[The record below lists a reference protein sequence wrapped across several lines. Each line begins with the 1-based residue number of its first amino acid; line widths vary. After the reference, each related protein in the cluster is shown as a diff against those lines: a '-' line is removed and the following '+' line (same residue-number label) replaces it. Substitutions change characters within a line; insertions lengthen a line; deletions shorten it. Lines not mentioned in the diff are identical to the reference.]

1 MTPSTSGTILSVVK
15 ALLLA
20 LLIAP
25 AAGAIDVEEP
35 GAPALHA
42 RDVIETL
49 PLEARLELRRMYMKY
64 REEVA
69 ARMEQGWSS
78 GLLSD
83 AVIEDVDDPFQPAR
97 LLEESEKNRRQHL
110 ADQEAALAKMSRDS
124 TDYGRQL
131 ARIENEK
138 EVVARA
144 RRKNAREKGIC
155 RDWSDDVWYL
165 LTKMGLDQ
173 WTVDDRRRESRPFH
187 TAAVACSPQEDPRV
201 CLVFDPWTE
210 GKPSVYAYAAWDA
223 KDPGGRIPAEYFLH
237 GLPEKAP

>member
-1 MTPSTSGTILSVVK
+1 VK

-35 GAPALHA
+35 GAAALHA
-42 RDVIETL
+42 RDAIETL
-49 PLEARLELRRMYMKY
+49 PLPARLELRRMYMKY
-64 REEVA
+64 RDEVA
-69 ARMEQGWSS
+69 ARLEQGWSP

-97 LLEESEKNRRQHL
+97 LLEDSEKNRKKYL
-110 ADQEAALAKMSRDS
+110 ADQETKLAKTSRDS

-131 ARIENEK
+131 QRIENEK

-165 LTKMGLDQ
+165 LTKMDLDQ
-173 WTVDDRRRESRPFH
+173 WTVDDRRRDARPFH
-187 TAAVACSPQEDPRV
+187 SAAVACSPQEDPRV

-210 GKPSVYAYAAWDA
+210 GKPSVYAYGAWQA
-223 KDPGGRIPAEYFLH
+223 KEAGGRIPAEYFLH